1 MFVAHHPPTGEAASL
16 VPTIDE
22 VQIYTPWSTSPNPKT
37 CHSYRLGSTLAGTFC
52 VSLATRLPLC
62 VEGSLHLN

>member
-22 VQIYTPWSTSPNPKT
+22 VQIYTPWSTSPNPKSS
-37 CHSYRLGSTLAGTFC
+37 HSLRLGSTLADTFC
-52 VSLATRLPLC
+52 VSRATPL
-62 VEGSLHLN
+62 HK